1 MSMYYSFLNICIC
14 DFLKNIYLYIYIY
27 IYIRNIV
34 RTHSLTSVISVHFS
48 TCISDVIP
56 TKVSVTA
63 GESAILQHNIADIH
77 IYDVIEWKFEDG
89 ETPIAQINKQNSK
102 NPSYDETDERFRDR
116 LKLDQTGSLTITNTR
131 TTDSGLYQLR
141 VQGTNIPIKHRKFR
155 VTVDG
160 E

>member
-1 MSMYYSFLNICIC
+1 MYV
-14 DFLKNIYLYIYIY
+14 YIYFIFL
-27 IYIRNIV
+27 RNIV
-34 RTHSLTSVISVHFS
+34 RTHSLTSDISVYVS
-48 TCISDVIP
+48 TCVSDAIP

-63 GESAILQHNIADIH
+63 GESATLQHNIADIH

-89 ETPIAQINKQNSK
+89 KTPITQINKQKSK

-131 TTDSGLYQLR
+131 TTDSGLYTLQ
-141 VQGTNIPIKHRKFR
+141 VQGTNIATKHRTFR